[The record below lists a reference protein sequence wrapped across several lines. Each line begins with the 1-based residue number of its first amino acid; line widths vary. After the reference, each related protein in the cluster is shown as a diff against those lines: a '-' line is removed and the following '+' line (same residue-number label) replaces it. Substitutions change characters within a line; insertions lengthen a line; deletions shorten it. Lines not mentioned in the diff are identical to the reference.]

1 MLIQLLCTALLL
13 AISVLIHALVL
24 TSLFRRTTR
33 WPALATSGFLLSTW
47 HMIVVAWWITLAHVA
62 EILVWGLFYARM
74 GIFPDLATAEYFS
87 IVTYTTVGYGDLVPP
102 ERWRL
107 LAGVEALTGLLMAGW
122 STAFFFSFANQW
134 HSRDANREPLP

>member
-1 MLIQLLCTALLL
+1 MLIQLLFTALLL
-13 AISVLIHALVL
+13 ASTVLIHAVVL

-33 WPALATSGFLLSTW
+33 WPALATSGFFTSTW
-47 HMIVVAWWITLAHVA
+47 HMIVIAWWIILAHVA
-62 EILVWGLFYARM
+62 EVFVWGLFYWWMRL
-74 GIFPDLATAEYFS
+74 FPDFATAEYFS

-122 STAFFFSFANQW
+122 STAFFFSFASQW
-134 HSRDANREPLP
+134 HSPDAKRDPMP